1 MVASLASL
9 PPATAT
15 LAALGYVL
23 PLLPESYT
31 AVLLSA
37 TPKEAVD
44 MTLLSY
50 IVKDTHVVHLFD
62 HWSSV
67 REVEHALESYPGFL
81 SSTTPSQESLTQTL

>member
-1 MVASLASL
+1 MVASLASI

-23 PLLPESYT
+23 PLLPESS

-67 REVEHALESYPGFL
+67 REVEHALEPYPGSL